1 MSYTGLHL
9 PSMFMIS
16 AVATSLPLR
25 GAQTWFC
32 SLKFG
37 LSFLIMYVHIVII
50 TQNVISS
57 TFTGKGSV
65 LWPPCP
71 NTRVLIDLCKY
82 ICKFQDLDFIQLTFG
97 RIELNINHQSLGQS
111 ELICNH
117 FLLLFGED
125 TARISPSDFLFL
137 SPSLQCYLAFR
148 PVVSW
153 FHQPLLA
160 AEKKKKSNFHLTVQ
174 SIVWRNSIY
183 I

>member
-125 TARISPSDFLFL
+125 TARISPSDFSSVTWPSGLLFHDFT
-137 SPSLQCYLAFR
+137 SHY
-148 PVVSW
+148 W
-153 FHQPLLA
+153 LLR
-160 AEKKKKSNFHLTVQ
+160 KKKIQFPPDSAINCLKK
-174 SIVWRNSIY
+174 
-183 I
+183 